1 MRGVHA
7 FLFVTLAAVL
17 LSASAPGQELSLEE
31 KAIKAVEA
39 EQELIRDILRRTES
53 DDVFIIMAGVV
64 APERVKSTMTIP
76 VTFTKEQLINR
87 LVLRVFT
94 GDMSPEEMA
103 KFAASARSETRK
115 AREAMRKRLVD
126 LNELLVKIKTGRR
139 PAPAD
144 SQSRG
149 YWRLKDGYPRFKTK
163 EQCATLVQKNTRT
176 ELSVGSSAISIDY
189 ADLHGSTKEVT
200 HSFSLYVT
208 FSDLGKATYNP
219 GEESTFALEGSWT
232 WNKDGGGYTAGYPV
246 LGYTGGV
253 AILKAEPRHGN
264 LSAADSAQLWLGR
277 GSSSFNAS
285 DQRTITFKVPS
296 SGKEFTL
303 DMGVG
308 GYGGAGLVT
317 WAYEWVER

>member
-7 FLFVTLAAVL
+7 FPFVALAAAL
-17 LSASAPGQELSLEE
+17 LSASALGQELSLKEE
-31 KAIKAVEA
+31 AIKAVEA
-39 EQELIRDILRRTES
+39 EQEWIRDILQRTES
-53 DDVFIIMAGVV
+53 DDVFIIMADVTSRESQLPFKV
-64 APERVKSTMTIP
+64 TIP

-87 LVLRVFT
+87 LVLKVFT
-94 GDMSPEEMA
+94 GDMSPEDVA

-126 LNELLVKIKTGRR
+126 LNELLIKIRTGNR

-149 YWRLKDGYPRFKTK
+149 NWRLKDGYPRFKTK
-163 EQCATLVQKNTRT
+163 EQCATLVQKNTRA
-176 ELSVGSSAISIDY
+176 ELAVGSSSISIDY

-200 HSFSLYVT
+200 HSFSLHVT

-219 GEESTFALEGSWT
+219 GEESTFVLEGSWT

-253 AILKAEPRHGN
+253 TILKAEPRHDN

-308 GYGGAGLVT
+308 NYGGAGLVT
-317 WAYEWVER
+317 WAYEWVE